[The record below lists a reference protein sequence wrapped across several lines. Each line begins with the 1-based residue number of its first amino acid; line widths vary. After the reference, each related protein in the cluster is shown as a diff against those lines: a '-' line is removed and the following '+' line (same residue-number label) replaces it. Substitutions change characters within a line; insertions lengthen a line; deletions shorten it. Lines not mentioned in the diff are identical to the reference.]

1 VTTNRE
7 NPTREQVK
15 HTMEARWLIE
25 VYHRELKQTCGIE
38 GCQARTGRAQRN
50 HIFIAM
56 FGAKLLLDIND
67 VKHRV

>member
-38 GCQARTGRAQRN
+38 GCQAPSVERKEI
-50 HIFIAM
+50 IF
-56 FGAKLLLDIND
+56 LS
-67 VKHRV
+67 